1 MIDEANKILGLFNQ
15 FINNLSK
22 EKDIDKN
29 ELMDLWNR
37 TQNIKISKP
46 SISYKNEK
54 KKNKNITKLWKEL
67 TPEEKEKWK
76 QIDFE
81 QKYNKICPK
90 LSPSRE
96 DHFNKKPENYLRKL
110 VLSTMDENKI
120 DTDIT
125 QWTKKQLVDYLC
137 NNT

>member
-1 MIDEANKILGLFNQ
+1 MTDEANKILGLFNQ
-15 FINNLSK
+15 FIDNLSK
-22 EKDIDKN
+22 EKDIDKI
-29 ELMDLWNR
+29 ELMDLWDK

-76 QIDFE
+76 RIDFE

-96 DHFNKKPENYLRKL
+96 VHFNKKPENYLKKL
-110 VLSTMDENKI
+110 VLSTMEENKI